1 MKFARFLAL
10 TASLIPALA
19 MADMSPDSFR
29 QLSTGGKLERA
40 SVEMYVGGVVKG
52 YLNANGYLS
61 ATGQKPLFCYK
72 GDIDTAQAQKITS
85 QAIKEH
91 LAKSPGE
98 SKEEIVEMLIMMK
111 LRAMYPCG

>member
-1 MKFARFLAL
+1 MTFSRFLML
-10 TASLIPALA
+10 TLAFAPAVV

-29 QLSTGGKLERA
+29 QLSAGGKLERT

-72 GDIDTAQAQKITS
+72 GDIDTAQAQKIAA

-111 LRAMYPCG
+111 LKALYPC